1 MALPPP
7 PAGYVRLVMKSKF
20 GGGRDFVV
28 TDPETEQE
36 LYYVDG
42 AAISVKP
49 KAEVK
54 RGGKDGE
61 VLYRTTGAV
70 LSIPKHMTIT
80 TPDGTEVASLKAKA
94 FSMIKDKMTLTVHG
108 EAEPWTLEGSFI
120 EKNYTVMRGDEHVL
134 QITQKWVTIRD
145 SYTLDVRE
153 GIDPAL
159 ALAIVWAVDRWVE
172 KD

>member
-7 PAGYVRLVMKSKF
+7 PAGYVRLVMRSKF
-20 GGGRDFVV
+20 GAGRDFVV

-42 AAISVKP
+42 AVSVKP

-61 VLYRTTGAV
+61 VLFRTTGAFM
-70 LSIPKHMTIT
+70 SIPKRMTIE
-80 TPDGTEVASLKAKA
+80 DAAGTEIAELKAKA
-94 FSMIKDKMTLTVHG
+94 FSMVKDRMTLTVHG
-108 EAEPWTLEGSFI
+108 EEEPWTLEGSFI
-120 EKNYTVMRGDEHVL
+120 EKNYAVNRGEEHVL

-153 GIDPAL
+153 GVDPAL